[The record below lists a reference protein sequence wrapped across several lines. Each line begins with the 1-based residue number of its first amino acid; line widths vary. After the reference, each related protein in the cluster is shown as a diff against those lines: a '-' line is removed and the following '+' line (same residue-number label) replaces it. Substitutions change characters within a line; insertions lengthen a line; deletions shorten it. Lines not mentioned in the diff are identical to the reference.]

1 MDRIVDEAYTRRTT
15 AIPHIRRPLWLC
27 AVGALLLRC
36 ACGPVLAEETP
47 AVLSGGIGSDERAQ
61 VQARRADFNLRLA
74 FANDKGEYVS
84 AVAVHIDALR
94 DGQHQRVYDAQ
105 SVGPLFYAHLAP
117 GKYRLELVYRGT
129 SRVLEHQVGAQQKT
143 PEIVVRWPAAD

>member
-1 MDRIVDEAYTRRTT
+1 MDRKADEAYAQRNAAT
-15 AIPHIRRPLWLC
+15 ARMRHPLWLC
-27 AVGALLLRC
+27 AAAALLLRF
-36 ACGPVLAEETP
+36 ACGPVLADEAP

-94 DGQHQRVYDAQ
+94 NGQYERVYDAQ

-129 SRVLEHQVGAQQKT
+129 SRVLERQVGAQQKT
-143 PEIVVRWPAAD
+143 PEIVVRWPAAE